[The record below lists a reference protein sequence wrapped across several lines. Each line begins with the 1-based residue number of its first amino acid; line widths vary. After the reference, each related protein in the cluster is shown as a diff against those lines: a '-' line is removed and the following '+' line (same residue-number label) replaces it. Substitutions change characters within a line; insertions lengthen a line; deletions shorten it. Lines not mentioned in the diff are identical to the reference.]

1 MRGLIHAFLGA
12 LCLLT
17 GQAFAADPVLG
28 VSEAWIREA
37 PPGAD
42 VLAGY
47 LRLENP
53 AGDAVVVGTFQSRDF
68 DHIEVHRT
76 VVEEGIARMLPVERL
91 EILPGE
97 TVALEPGGMHLMLFR
112 PVRSLR
118 QDDRVVFSLE
128 LADGHS
134 QTFEATVR
142 RDTGDDGHR
151 HHHHHKH

>member
-1 MRGLIHAFLGA
+1 MRY
-12 LCLLT
+12 LT
-17 GQAFAADPVLG
+17 GSLLLAWLFTASVAAEQTGLVVRD
-28 VSEAWIREA
+28 AWVREA
-37 PPGAD
+37 PPGGD

-53 AGDAVVVGTFQSRDF
+53 ASDTVVVGTLQSRDF
-68 DHIEVHRT
+68 DHIEIHRT
-76 VVEEGIARMLPVERL
+76 VVEEGVARMLPVERL
-91 EILPGE
+91 EIPPGE

-128 LADGHS
+128 LADGRS

-151 HHHHHKH
+151 HHHHKH

>member
-1 MRGLIHAFLGA
+1 MRRLIHAVLGA
-12 LCLLT
+12 LCLLA
-17 GQAFAADPVLG
+17 GQALAADPVLG
-28 VSEAWIREA
+28 VSEAWVREA

-53 AGDAVVVGTFQSRDF
+53 AGDTVVVGTLQSRDF
-68 DHIEVHRT
+68 DHIEIHRT
-76 VVEEGIARMLPVERL
+76 VVEEGVARMFPVERL
-91 EILPGE
+91 EIPPGE

-128 LADGHS
+128 LADGRS

-142 RDTGDDGHR
+142 RETGDGSLR